1 MPIIA
6 TEPNHSISLF
16 VLSQVLSLRIAEKLL
31 SHSAEIMEN
40 VHVIFNRTNTLGN
53 LSSLHFLIAYISGRS
68 LEATI
73 NYLRCQ
79 SRCSWSTTFLF
90 IKCSSCSFKI
100 GEIST
105 LSLDFSEHE
114 TDGVKMSNLTD
125 LQLNLLKRCVISKK
139 KWINN
144 C

>member
-53 LSSLHFLIAYISGRS
+53 LSSSHFLIAYISGRS

-79 SRCSWSTTFLF
+79 SRCS
-90 IKCSSCSFKI
+90 
-100 GEIST
+100 
-105 LSLDFSEHE
+105 
-114 TDGVKMSNLTD
+114 
-125 LQLNLLKRCVISKK
+125 
-139 KWINN
+139 
-144 C
+144 